1 MKKTTKMISALCAF
15 TLVFGMTGCFGNNN
29 DPAEQDP
36 PPAEESG
43 FVARKKQEM
52 PTAQIIDQDSD
63 YGDESTWAAQTA
75 KGIELGH
82 VYLQDVIDDDVYDWG
97 HSVIKVGDTYKMW
110 WTRPA
115 FYDAIF
121 YAESKDLKNWVNV
134 QRVICLSPNQ
144 SNIKKYDN
152 IKGMLGKPS
161 VVYVNG
167 LYYMYFEAPATEDPD
182 VTATV
187 KEWDNQVMLATSTD
201 GINWSFHADAGGEPQ
216 PVISLK
222 DEEKNLP
229 NKPYGVGQPSV
240 FYKDNTFY
248 LTYCYVMNGKHEIRV
263 ATSTDGV
270 TFGDKE
276 SHNRIFS
283 SNGLGVT
290 YNTKTQKYMIIGGQ
304 LWESDTLDGFD
315 LSSGQN
321 YHNINTNEIQTAF
334 MEFVRNEHGLV
345 DTETFYVIHQYG
357 VKSKDPNDWR
367 TGHKTWDGYIHAVN
381 PAQYGN
387 RAFTLP
393 NGAKDTT
400 ANRAQYRDRN
410 NSYSLPTAE
419 AIYVNDEDV
428 KIDGERDAAYDG
440 ATKIEVVRP
449 VYEYGSDLT
458 DSWAETW
465 VAWNEEY
472 LYVFAN
478 VYDKTPNTKYNIA
491 SSALNVFMH
500 DSFDV
505 MVDTV
510 NDHGSNREVLYGI
523 EQYIISADSAGG
535 SLVIKSPYDTD
546 ITSEFKAT
554 DRRYQRKITDFG
566 YTVEM
571 RVRWYEFALN
581 DGAGT
586 DYVKE
591 NAVIGMDFQ
600 VNDARGNLY
609 GITNKEDIGREAM
622 VVWANK
628 AGESFRYLEGM
639 GDVKLVKKA

>member
-1 MKKTTKMISALCAF
+1 MKKTTKIIAALCAF
-15 TLVFGMTGCFGNNN
+15 TMVFALASCGGKPGNSG
-29 DPAEQDP
+29 EIEP
-36 PPAEESG
+36 PEEETKG

-52 PTAQIIDQDSD
+52 PTAQIVDADSD
-63 YGDESTWAAQTA
+63 YGDESGWQAEKP
-75 KGIELGH
+75 KGLDLGR

-97 HSVIKVGDTYKMW
+97 HTVIKEGDTYKMW

-115 FYDAIF
+115 FYDAVF
-121 YAESKDLKNWVNV
+121 YAESRDLKNWVNV

-144 SNIKKYDN
+144 GNIKKYDN

-161 VVYVNG
+161 VIKVDGKYR
-167 LYYMYFEAPATEDPD
+167 MYFEAPATEDPD

-187 KEWDNQVMLATSTD
+187 KEWDNQVMLATSDD
-201 GINWSFHADAGGEPQ
+201 GINWSFYSDDKGEPK
-216 PVISLK
+216 PVIALK
-222 DEEKNLP
+222 EEEKGLS

-248 LTYCYVMNGKHEIRV
+248 LTYCYVLNNKHEIRV

-270 TFGDKE
+270 AFGDKE
-276 SHNRIFS
+276 THPRIAA
-283 SNGLGVT
+283 SNGKGVT
-290 YNTKTQKYMIIGGQ
+290 YNTKTQKYMIVDGN
-304 LWESDTLDGFD
+304 LRESDTLSFTEDNATPIYNF
-315 LSSGQN
+315 
-321 YHNINTNEIQTAF
+321 NINEVQTSF
-334 MEFVRNEHGLV
+334 WEFVRNEHGLV

-357 VKSKDPNDWR
+357 EKSKDPNDWR
-367 TGHKTWDGYIHAVN
+367 AGHKTWDGFIHAVN

-393 NGAKDTT
+393 NGAKDTQN
-400 ANRAQYRDRN
+400 NRAQYKDRN

-419 AIYVNDEDV
+419 AIYVNDADV
-428 KIDGERDAAYDG
+428 NIDGEKDAAYNG
-440 ATKIEVVRP
+440 ASKIEIVRP

-458 DSWAETW
+458 DSWAEAW
-465 VAWNEEY
+465 VAWNEDY

-491 SSALNVFMH
+491 SSALNVYMH

-505 MVDTV
+505 MIDTV
-510 NDHGSNREVLYGI
+510 NDHGSSKDVLYGI
-523 EQYIISADSAGG
+523 EQYLISADSAGG

-546 ITSEFKAT
+546 ITSDFKAA
-554 DRRYQRKITDFG
+554 DRKYQRKTTDFG

-571 RVRWYEFALN
+571 RVKWYEFALN
-581 DGAGT
+581 DGAGN

-628 AGESFRYLEGM
+628 AGDSFRYLEGM